1 MILLSFFLLLARLV
15 EVWPLEVLH
24 NAPTWVLKRGGLSAR
39 LSAAVAH
46 GETERFPSDAAADVG
61 ETERWAAAFV
71 APLGLCPWAAAS
83 LAASGAVQYE
93 HTRARTREGMN
104 AAVTAAAGRLLRR
117 VKAAAEEEGSPVV
130 TAANAI
136 TFIVAPEFTPESF
149 LDFYEY
155 EDYLEYEGGF
165 LDEAP
170 FEVIFSSS
178 AFSSDSSSKEE
189 GGITVG
195 YDAVGDFW
203 DCAAIGTGGDV
214 PGDDLRLGDVIT
226 AAGFHPLWDWG
237 DSEAMGVE
245 ETSEDEEGETAN
257 MEEMSSDDEDD
268 DDDDEEDGVE
278 AWEIPLW
285 NDRMSDSSAISWEKR
300 APLPTISLVLACG
313 IERLGEGAT
322 GKVST
327 YNAGV
332 LKEMGATA
340 AEKMYVSSV
349 LLGRPRR

>member
-1 MILLSFFLLLARLV
+1 MIIFSLFLLLARLGGV
-15 EVWPLEVLH
+15 VSLVL
-24 NAPTWVLKRGGLSAR
+24 PRDTPFSRLRR
-39 LSAAVAH
+39 LSSS
-46 GETERFPSDAAADVG
+46 SDAAADISA
-61 ETERWAAAFV
+61 TERWAAEFV